1 MEQRSELTEAES
13 RHLQQ
18 LVGLLGE
25 LISEHGKAGAAVKLG
40 VGYRTVLRSLAAGK
54 LSRGLR
60 MALEKHLLLREG
72 AEVPESPW
80 AGRLDDLEQGRRELA
95 EGLEVLER
103 RQTEQT
109 QQLISVAGEL
119 QSARGAI
126 SELVQKAGVRDQEV
140 RKALAESLSAQQE
153 IRRRLD
159 QVEKRSQVRVAP
171 QPVRETAVQAP
182 GSAVG
187 AVPSRNGD
195 GYDEKTE
202 ALVTEWR
209 RLKTE
214 QAQARTRLDRVT
226 AAEARLELEIELI
239 REHEMGIPPGE
250 RWGLGVRYQQVSWRW
265 SALADRRRERRR
277 LTVRRWVRRILTLGM
292 WRR

>member
-1 MEQRSELTEAES
+1 MERGRGRTEGGGERGEQLGGLLAK
-13 RHLQQ
+13 
-18 LVGLLGE
+18 LVGD
-25 LISEHGKAGAAVKLG
+25 HGQSGAAAELG
-40 VGYRTVLRSLAAGK
+40 VSERTIRRSVAAGK
-54 LSRGLR
+54 LTGGLR
-60 MALEKHLLLREG
+60 IALEKHLLMREG
-72 AEVPESPW
+72 AGMPGSTSER
-80 AGRLDDLEQGRRELA
+80 RLDALDGW
-95 EGLEVLER
+95 
-103 RQTEQT
+103 QTEQT
-109 QQLISVAGEL
+109 QQLISLAGEL

-171 QPVRETAVQAP
+171 QPLRDA
-182 GSAVG
+182 GSRPDGVG
-187 AVPSRNGD
+187 GGAAPSRNGD

-277 LTVRRWVRRILTLGM
+277 LTVRRWVRRILTLGR

>member
-1 MEQRSELTEAES
+1 M
-13 RHLQQ
+13 
-18 LVGLLGE
+18 
-25 LISEHGKAGAAVKLG
+25 
-40 VGYRTVLRSLAAGK
+40 
-54 LSRGLR
+54 
-60 MALEKHLLLREG
+60 
-72 AEVPESPW
+72 
-80 AGRLDDLEQGRRELA
+80 
-95 EGLEVLER
+95 
-103 RQTEQT
+103 
-109 QQLISVAGEL
+109 
-119 QSARGAI
+119 
-126 SELVQKAGVRDQEV
+126 
-140 RKALAESLSAQQE
+140 
-153 IRRRLD
+153 
-159 QVEKRSQVRVAP
+159 EKRSQVRVAP
-171 QPVRETAVQAP
+171 QPLRDADSRP
-182 GSAVG
+182 DGVG
-187 AVPSRNGD
+187 GGAAPSRNGD

-277 LTVRRWVRRILTLGM
+277 LTVHRWVRRILTLGR